1 MDWTQH
7 VEEGGTR
14 FVLINCSPAFV
25 MKLSRI
31 HGLARLGRIY
41 SILAPYR
48 CPRCASDALVVLKTE
63 ELAGLSRPIAAPECR
78 CKECEALMEFDET
91 PESYFAF
98 LNQLAAFTTAHSRR
112 RSRQVG
118 LPAQH
123 ARPGERSPRQR
134 DHAGGAG

>member
-1 MDWTQH
+1 M
-7 VEEGGTR
+7 
-14 FVLINCSPAFV
+14 LINCSPAFV

-78 CKECEALMEFDET
+78 CKECEGTDGLTRLRVLFRLPKPTRCVHDSTQPSAET
-91 PESYFAF
+91 VKWS
-98 LNQLAAFTTAHSRR
+98 
-112 RSRQVG
+112 

-123 ARPGERSPRQR
+123 ARPGRQKSSPARPR
-134 DHAGGAG
+134 WRAG